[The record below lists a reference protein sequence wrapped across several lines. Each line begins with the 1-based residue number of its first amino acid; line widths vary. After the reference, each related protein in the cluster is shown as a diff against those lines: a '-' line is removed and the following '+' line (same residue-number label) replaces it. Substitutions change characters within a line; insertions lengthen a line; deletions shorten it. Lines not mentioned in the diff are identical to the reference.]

1 MDLRILEQRPNP
13 LLHRVEYQFSVTH
26 PEAATPTRDEIRSE
40 LAKAA
45 KVPKDR
51 VIIERVRAK
60 FGTAESIGEGSAY
73 ETKEAIEVVV
83 PDHIQIRHGLKEK
96 KVKGAAAPAAAEP
109 TPAAPAP
116 KEAAAPEAAEKKE
129 SG

>member
-1 MDLRILEQRPNP
+1 MDLRIIEQRPNP

-60 FGTAESIGEGSAY
+60 FGTAESIGQGSAY

-109 TPAAPAP
+109 APAAPAP

-129 SG
+129 PG

>member
-26 PEAATPTRDEIRSE
+26 PEAATPTRDEIRTE

-51 VIIERVRAK
+51 VIIGRVRAK

-109 TPAAPAP
+109 APAAPAP

-129 SG
+129 PG